1 MNKTAKTLF
10 SGESTKAWLA
20 ATGALISALVMG
32 NQDNVLDLNDWLIA
46 GGAFVGTLGAVFGI
60 PNKKPEE

>member
-20 ATGALISALVMG
+20 AAGALISALVMG
-32 NQDNVLDLNDWLIA
+32 NQDHLLDLNDWLIA
-46 GGAFVGTLGAVFGI
+46 GGAFVATLGAVYGV
-60 PNKKPEE
+60 PNKNPEE